1 MFRGLPGYGLG
12 TEQTDRKVNHF
23 FAGCSV
29 LQVGDHI
36 IQLDLEPAGLFAG
49 ILTGNNAAFLKPF
62 CFPFREMANAVKL
75 IQGDDGRIEV
85 PQIGKIRNHG
95 RAPPFQVFKASSF
108 AHCFFG

>member
-23 FAGCSV
+23 FAGCGV

-49 ILTGNNAAFLKPF
+49 ILAGNNVAFQKPF
-62 CFPFREMANAVKL
+62 
-75 IQGDDGRIEV
+75 
-85 PQIGKIRNHG
+85 
-95 RAPPFQVFKASSF
+95 
-108 AHCFFG
+108 